1 MGMDLS
7 TRMAIK
13 SHIDRFGNPVKA
25 LNLTVGLF
33 VALLMVYL
41 LFITFSTKC
50 EKCDSDISS
59 LVYPDESS
67 VVTLVFNNNLLL
79 QRFKQDKLK
88 TAIEQAEKLLNAQRP
103 MFEQS
108 RKELLNSYAG
118 LACDISIT
126 TKNMPAALQKQAA
139 KIKVMPSTSMLKN
152 PQSVD
157 CGELN
162 DSQISIISGENTM
175 VIAQQWFAQQA
186 KNGLLNSRQMLA
198 ADEAADMFTQQ
209 LQQEQR
215 LLERI
220 VNAFKLEIDSTIH
233 FNFVRGDYYQWIVH
247 LTFISWFGVLISTLA
262 AIVNGLVNKSFS
274 GLVMVLMFPK
284 FITAPVIAIVFVAT
298 IIYGLSSEDIVLTH
312 PAMFIIFA
320 FMTGYMSESFN
331 LMLREGLNRLLPS
344 FGIDASKLKQSKE
357 RILAS

>member
-1 MGMDLS
+1 
-7 TRMAIK
+7 
-13 SHIDRFGNPVKA
+13 
-25 LNLTVGLF
+25 
-33 VALLMVYL
+33 
-41 LFITFSTKC
+41 
-50 EKCDSDISS
+50 
-59 LVYPDESS
+59 
-67 VVTLVFNNNLLL
+67 
-79 QRFKQDKLK
+79 
-88 TAIEQAEKLLNAQRP
+88 
-103 MFEQS
+103 
-108 RKELLNSYAG
+108 
-118 LACDISIT
+118 
-126 TKNMPAALQKQAA
+126 
-139 KIKVMPSTSMLKN
+139 MLKN

-357 RILAS
+357 ANQVADATIAKATMSPQGENLSELSRALKNYSKDELSKTEALIVKKINPL